1 MKYVVTLGLL
11 LLANWLLWSGHF
23 DNPFLIGLGV
33 LSCLGCLYIGVRMQ
47 IIDEEG
53 APAQLGIRPFTR
65 YAPWLMKEIVI
76 SNWQVAKIIMS
87 PRMPLKR
94 NLVTVKAN
102 QRSPLGRV
110 IFANSITLTPGTV
123 AVEMLDDK
131 IRVHALS
138 LEEAAEDMSG
148 EMSDR
153 VSRLE
158 RSRDEPVRKD
168 S

>member
-23 DNPFLIGLGV
+23 ENPFLIGLGV
-33 LSCLGCLYIGVRMQ
+33 LSCLGCLYLGTRMQ

-53 APAQLGIRPFTR
+53 APAQLGIGPFTR
-65 YAPWLMKEIVI
+65 YAPWLIKEIVV
-76 SNWQVAKIIMS
+76 SNWQVAKIVIS
-87 PRMPLKR
+87 PKMPLKR
-94 NLVTVKAN
+94 NLVTVNAN
-102 QRSPLGRV
+102 QRTPLGKV

-123 AVEMLDDK
+123 AVEMLGDK

-148 EMSDR
+148 DMHDR
-153 VSRLE
+153 VCRLE
-158 RSRDEPVRKD
+158 RSSDDKPRKD